1 LEGSGRQE
9 RRILLYSNIVE
20 VYDKI
25 EATTKRLEIT
35 DLLVH
40 LLRQTPK
47 DLIKKVSYL
56 TLGRLYP
63 LFVPVEIGIAEKT
76 AIKAIAHAYGKTAS
90 HVEEKLKET
99 GDLGTAVE
107 ALAKDRRQGALNPS
121 EEPTVGDVY
130 ETLDKIARTS
140 GAKSQEARNLLL
152 SGLLSKATPGEAKYI
167 ARMATGTLRLGIAD
181 MTLLDALA
189 IAFTNSKASRTDI
202 ERAYNLSSD
211 IGLVAETVASGGLE
225 TIKKFRIRVGNPIRP
240 MLAQRLTSAG
250 EILDKLGGKAAC
262 EYKYDGERIQA
273 HKKGDD
279 VQLFSRRLEDITPQY
294 PDVCDLVKKF
304 VKVKDA
310 IIEGECVA
318 LDTDTGEFRPFQE
331 LMHRRRKH
339 GIEDMIKKY
348 PVGLYAFD
356 ALYSGGKDL
365 TNAPY
370 TERRK
375 VLLDIVDQSDRV
387 KLAEAL
393 VSSDVSEI
401 EAFFEKAIEAGCE
414 GLVMKSV
421 SDDSP
426 YQAGARGWSWIKLKR
441 SYQSKMVEP
450 IDVVIVGAF
459 KGRGK
464 RGGTYGAILVAVYD
478 EDADLFRTI
487 CKVGTGFTDEVL
499 SKMPKM
505 LEQYQLPHRHG
516 RVDAIL
522 QADVWFTPGMV
533 IEIIGDEITLS
544 PIHTCAKDSIKKGS
558 GLAVRFPRF
567 TGKFREDKSPED
579 ATSTQEIVDMYK
591 KQLKTVKE

>member
-1 LEGSGRQE
+1 M
-9 RRILLYSNIVE
+9 
-20 VYDKI
+20 YDRI
-25 EATTKRLEIT
+25 EATTKRLQIT
-35 DLLVH
+35 NHLVQLLKETE
-40 LLRQTPK
+40 Q
-47 DLIKKVSYL
+47 DLIDKVAYL

-63 LFVPVEIGIAEKT
+63 LFVPIEIGIAEKT
-76 AIKAIAHAYGKTAS
+76 AIKAIAHAFGKTPN
-90 HVEEKLKET
+90 HVEEQLKET

-107 ALAKDRRQGALNPS
+107 TLAKEKRQGELQRPRGLTVS
-121 EEPTVGDVY
+121 EVY
-130 ETLDKIARTS
+130 DTLDKIAKTS
-140 GAKSQEARNLLL
+140 GVKSQETRNLLL
-152 SGLLSKATPGEAKYI
+152 SKLLSEATPGEAKYI

-181 MTLLDALA
+181 MTVLDALA
-189 IAFTNSKASRTDI
+189 IAFTESKDSRVDV

-211 IGLVAETVASGGLE
+211 IGLVAKTLASGGLDA
-225 TIKKFRIRVGNPIRP
+225 IRKFRIRVGNPIRP

-250 EILDKLGGKAAC
+250 EILEKLGGKAAC

-273 HKKGDD
+273 HKKGDE
-279 VQLFSRRLEDITPQY
+279 VQLFSRRLEDITSQY
-294 PDVCDLVKKF
+294 PDVCDLVKKNLR
-304 VKVKDA
+304 VKDA

-318 LDTDTGEFRPFQE
+318 IDPDTGEFKPFQE

-356 ALYSGGKDL
+356 VLYSDEKDL
-365 TNAPY
+365 TTAPY
-370 TERRK
+370 PQRRK
-375 VLLDIVDQSDRV
+375 VLLEIVDQSDRV
-387 KLAEAL
+387 KLAEAM
-393 VSSDVSEI
+393 VSSDVNEI
-401 EAFFEKAIEAGCE
+401 ETYFEKAIEAGCE

-464 RGGTYGAILVAVYD
+464 RGGTYGAILTAVYD
-478 EDADLFRTI
+478 EDADMFRTI

-499 SKMPKM
+499 SKMPKL
-505 LEQYQLPHRHG
+505 LEQYEMPHKHG

-522 QADVWFTPGMV
+522 QADIWFTPFRV

-567 TGKFREDKSPED
+567 TGKWREDKSPED

>member
-1 LEGSGRQE
+1 M
-9 RRILLYSNIVE
+9 
-20 VYDKI
+20 YDRI
-25 EATTKRLEIT
+25 EATTKRLQIT
-35 DLLVH
+35 NHLVQLLKE
-40 LLRQTPK
+40 TDK
-47 DLIKKVSYL
+47 DLIDKVAYL

-63 LFVPVEIGIAEKT
+63 LFVPIEIGIAEKT
-76 AIKAIAHAYGKTAS
+76 AVKAIAHAYGKTTS
-90 HVEEKLKET
+90 HVEEQLKET

-107 ALAKDRRQGALNPS
+107 ALAKEKRQGELQRPKGLTVS
-121 EEPTVGDVY
+121 EVY
-130 ETLDKIARTS
+130 NTLDQIAKTS
-140 GAKSQEARNLLL
+140 GVKSQETRNLLL
-152 SGLLSKATPGEAKYI
+152 SKLLSEATPGEAKYI

-181 MTLLDALA
+181 MTVLDALA
-189 IAFTNSKASRTDI
+189 IAFTDSKASRVDV

-211 IGLVAETVASGGLE
+211 IGLVAKTIASGGLDDL
-225 TIKKFRIRVGNPIRP
+225 KKFRIRVGNPIRP

-250 EILDKLGGKAAC
+250 EILEKLGGKAAC

-273 HKKGDD
+273 HKKGDN
-279 VQLFSRRLEDITPQY
+279 VELFSRRLEDITSQY
-294 PDVCDLVKKF
+294 PDVCDLVKKNLRA
-304 VKVKDA
+304 KDA

-318 LDTDTGEFRPFQE
+318 IDADTGEFKPFQE

-356 ALYSGGKDL
+356 ILYSDGKDL
-365 TNAPY
+365 TIAPY
-370 TERRK
+370 PQRRMVLTE
-375 VLLDIVDQSDRV
+375 IVDQSDRV
-387 KLAEAL
+387 KLAEAM
-393 VSSDVSEI
+393 VSSDVNEI
-401 EAFFEKAIEAGCE
+401 ETYFEKAIEAGCE

-426 YQAGARGWSWIKLKR
+426 YQAGARGWTWIKLKR

-464 RGGTYGAILVAVYD
+464 RGGTYGAILTAVYD
-478 EDADLFRTI
+478 EDADMFRTI

-499 SKMPKM
+499 SKMPKL
-505 LEQYQLPHRHG
+505 LEQWQMPHKHG

-522 QADVWFTPGMV
+522 QADVWFTPFRV

-567 TGKFREDKSPED
+567 TGKWREDKSPED
-579 ATSTQEIVDMYK
+579 ATSTQEIVDMYR